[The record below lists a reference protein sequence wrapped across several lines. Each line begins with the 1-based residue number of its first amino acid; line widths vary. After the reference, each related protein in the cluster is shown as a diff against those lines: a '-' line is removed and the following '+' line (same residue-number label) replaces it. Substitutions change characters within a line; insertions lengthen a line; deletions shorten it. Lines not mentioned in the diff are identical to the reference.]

1 MTSFQ
6 ASYGKEVIYT
16 SNESFLN
23 SDYDGSL
30 EISNKIKNLWFL
42 TEKLKN
48 FRYFVITGFGLNLP
62 KQFFHSSRLLLVVY
76 PY

>member
-48 FRYFVITGFGLNLP
+48 FRFSAISSFCPSLP
-62 KQFFHSSRLLLVVY
+62 QRFFTLYTSLFN
-76 PY
+76 